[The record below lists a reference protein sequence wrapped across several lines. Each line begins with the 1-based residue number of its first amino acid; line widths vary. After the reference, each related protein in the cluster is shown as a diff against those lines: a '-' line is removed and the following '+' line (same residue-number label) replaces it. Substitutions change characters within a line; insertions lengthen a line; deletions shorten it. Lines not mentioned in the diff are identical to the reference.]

1 MKPIDDLSRSLV
13 AFDQESTLVAVI
25 ELSNASWLV
34 AGTLPGV
41 ARRPLKKLD
50 PDPSALEQLLTR
62 WRTEAE
68 TAGRPISRMIVAYE
82 AGRDGFWLA
91 RWLRSRDFEAYVIHP
106 TSVAVSREHR
116 RSKTDRLDTAM
127 LMRVFLGW
135 LRGERGHCNM
145 VAVPSLEEEDAK
157 RPSRERESLVGERT
171 RIINSVKSGLH
182 RLGVRGFNPALRR
195 AAKQIEV
202 LVTPEGAPLPP
213 NTLDEIRRDLARL
226 AVVREQ
232 IEAIERDRLMR
243 LQQAPQSRSN
253 AMVVLLA
260 RVVGVGLETA
270 DMLVQEIL
278 ARPMRDRR
286 AVARYAGLTGSPDE
300 SGARRREKGL
310 AKSGNARVRRGLIQ
324 LAWRFL
330 MFQKGSGLAA
340 WYRVRTE
347 AAPTRRKTLI
357 VALARKLLIAF
368 WRLVTT
374 GAVPDGLILRAA

>member
-1 MKPIDDLSRSLV
+1 MKPVDDLSRSLV
-13 AFDQESTLVAVI
+13 PFEQESAVVAVI

-50 PDPSALEQLLTR
+50 PDPVALEHLLTR
-62 WRTEAE
+62 WRVEAGS
-68 TAGRPISRMIVAYE
+68 AGRSISRMIVAYE

-91 RWLRSRDFEAYVIHP
+91 RWLQARGFETHVIHP

-116 RSKTDRLDTAM
+116 RSKTDRLDSAM
-127 LMRVFLGW
+127 LMRVFFGW
-135 LRGERGHCNM
+135 LRGERGHCSM

-171 RIINSVKSGLH
+171 RIINSVKSGLL

-195 AAKQIEV
+195 AAKQLET

-213 NTLDEIRRDLARL
+213 NTLDELRRDLARL

-232 IEAIERDRLMR
+232 IEAIERDRLAR

-260 RVVGVGLETA
+260 RVVGVGIETA
-270 DMLVQEIL
+270 DMLVQEVL
-278 ARPMRDRR
+278 SRPLRDRR

-340 WYRVRTE
+340 WYRYRTE

>member
-1 MKPIDDLSRSLV
+1 MKPIDDLSRSFV
-13 AFDQESTLVAVI
+13 AFDQESAVVAVI

-50 PDPSALEQLLTR
+50 PDPAALEQLLIR
-62 WRTEAE
+62 WRVEAE
-68 TAGRPISRMIVAYE
+68 SAGRSIGRMIVAYE

-91 RWLRSRDFEAYVIHP
+91 RWLQARGFETRVIHP

-116 RSKTDRLDTAM
+116 RSKTDRRDSAM
-127 LMRVFLGW
+127 LMRVFFGW
-135 LRGERGHCNM
+135 LRGERGHCSM
-145 VAVPSLEEEDAK
+145 VAIPSLEEEDAK
-157 RPSRERESLVGERT
+157 RPSRERENLVGERT
-171 RIINSVKSGLH
+171 RIINSIKSGLL
-182 RLGVRGFNPALRR
+182 RLGVRSFNPGLRR
-195 AAKQIEV
+195 AAKQIET
-202 LVTPEGAPLPP
+202 LVTPEGTSLPP
-213 NTLDEIRRDLARL
+213 NTLEEIRRDLARL

-232 IEAIERDRLMR
+232 IEAIERDRLAR
-243 LQQAPQSRSN
+243 LQQAPQSRPN

-260 RVVGVGLETA
+260 RVVGVGIETA

-278 ARPMRDRR
+278 SRPLRDRR

-300 SGARRREKGL
+300 SGAKRREKGL

-330 MFQKGSGLAA
+330 MFQKDSGLAQ
-340 WYRVRTE
+340 WYRCRTA
-347 AAPTRRKTLI
+347 AAPTRRKTMI

-374 GAVPDGLILRAA
+374 GAVPDGLILRTA

>member
-1 MKPIDDLSRSLV
+1 MVSGWPAGLSARG
-13 AFDQESTLVAVI
+13 F
-25 ELSNASWLV
+25 ELH
-34 AGTLPGV
+34 
-41 ARRPLKKLD
+41 
-50 PDPSALEQLLTR
+50 
-62 WRTEAE
+62 
-68 TAGRPISRMIVAYE
+68 
-82 AGRDGFWLA
+82 
-91 RWLRSRDFEAYVIHP
+91 VIHP

-116 RSKTDRLDTAM
+116 RSKTDRLDSTM

-135 LRGERGHCNM
+135 LRGERGHCSM
-145 VAVPSLEEEDAK
+145 VAIPSLEEEDAK

-171 RIINSVKSGLH
+171 RIINSVKSGLL

-195 AAKQIEV
+195 AVKQLES
-202 LVTPEGAPLPP
+202 LVTPEDTPLPP

-232 IEAIERDRLMR
+232 IEAIERDRLAR

-253 AMVVLLA
+253 AMVLLLA
-260 RVVGVGLETA
+260 RMVGVGLETA

-278 ARPMRDRR
+278 SRPLRDRR

-300 SGARRREKGL
+300 SGARGREKGL

-330 MFQKGSGLAA
+330 MFQKGSGRAA
-340 WYRVRTE
+340 WYRYRTE
-347 AAPTRRKTLI
+347 AAPTRRRTLI
-357 VALARKLLIAF
+357 VGLARKLLIAF